1 MLQQLTQSEV
11 EWLRCL
17 TISRKLTPILP
28 ENVLRKLASARL
40 VEAKSG
46 KAVIT
51 ESGAAL
57 LRQR

>member
-1 MLQQLTQSEV
+1 MQQQLTQPEV

-17 TISRKLTPILP
+17 TVSRKLTPILP
-28 ENVLRKLASARL
+28 EPVRRKLEAARL
-40 VEAKSG
+40 LEARG
-46 KAVIT
+46 GRIVIT